1 VSRDL
6 NKIPLPEGLQ
16 LLVQRGV
23 NEFITNKVNVMSEE
37 RKEKMTIYKYTRDGV
52 EYTTPNEQIASQRS
66 DTGEY
71 YIINYEQ
78 GQENSI
84 N

>member
-1 VSRDL
+1 
-6 NKIPLPEGLQ
+6 
-16 LLVQRGV
+16 
-23 NEFITNKVNVMSEE
+23 MSEE